1 MIPKRMTF
9 IFFFIVFLILS
20 SSFSFYFLNHQS
32 QKPSETNIPE
42 NSFLFSWKKVD
53 HGISEAEVTRIAISN
68 FGRPVFYAGTQKAI
82 YRSTTGTNGYLA
94 SLYLEGSQK
103 QVNDFYVDALDRTI
117 YAATD
122 AGLYISDD
130 EGAHWKK
137 IYASRESREEKCYC
151 VLEKGSRI
159 FLGTSNGL
167 FATDKNEINWRQ
179 FNRYFE
185 DKPIFDIKDDK
196 RFVYVALASEFYRI
210 DDSLE
215 SSMKV
220 LSVPSKEPE
229 IEDAQEVL
237 LDERAIRCVTVAGG
251 DPSAIWVVST
261 SGIFFSNNSAKTWT
275 RVSHDSLSL
284 NSIRSALNV
293 KNILFLAGTKG
304 AYALQ
309 NDLWQPIYQGSE
321 AMRFNHFAKDSQDN
335 IYAATD
341 MGVFKLLAQNKD
353 SSQPISMAS
362 PVNGDEYFLDEP
374 SIRDVQRAAIHYAQ
388 VDPEKI
394 KTWQAQVSK
403 KAWLPKFSI
412 GLDSAK
418 NRTTSDNIYGSYT
431 GGGQSYIGPDDKTF
445 YNNFGW
451 DVSLS
456 WDLGDLIWNSDQIS
470 IDSRSKLMTELRE
483 DILNEVTRLYFERRR
498 LQYEILGGEMN
509 YSQVDLEKKM
519 RLDELTALI
528 DALTGGTFSQELER
542 KRGKD
547 DSVQL

>member
-1 MIPKRMTF
+1 MMLKRSIAVCA
-9 IFFFIVFLILS
+9 IFLFCASAFLIYRSSDRSQGPALS
-20 SSFSFYFLNHQS
+20 ANTPAQ
-32 QKPSETNIPE
+32 TMM
-42 NSFLFSWKKVD
+42 FSWKKIS
-53 HGISEAEVTRIAISN
+53 HGISEAEVMRVAISH
-68 FGRPVFYAGTQKAI
+68 FERPCIYAGTSNAI
-82 YRSTTGTNGYLA
+82 YRSTAGKGGYLT

-103 QVNDFYVDALDRTI
+103 QVNDLYVDALDRAI

-122 AGLYISDD
+122 SGLYMSGD

-151 VLEKGSRI
+151 VLVKGTRI

-167 FATDKNEINWRQ
+167 FVTDKNETSWRQ
-179 FNRYFE
+179 LNRYFE
-185 DKPIFDIKDDK
+185 DKSVFDIKDDK
-196 RFVYVALASEFYRI
+196 RFVYVALASEFYKI

-215 SSMKV
+215 SSIKV
-220 LSVPSKEPE
+220 LSVPSKEAE
-229 IEDAQEVL
+229 IEDAQEAL
-237 LDERAIRCVTVAGG
+237 SEERAIRCVTVAGE
-251 DPSAIWVVST
+251 DPSKIWVVST

-275 RVSHDSLSL
+275 RISHDSLSL
-284 NSIRSALNV
+284 NSITSALYAR
-293 KNILFLAGTKG
+293 NILFLAGTKG

-321 AMRFNHFAKDSQDN
+321 AMRFNHFAKDSQDD
-335 IYAATD
+335 IYAATEK
-341 MGVFKLLAQNKD
+341 GVFKL
-353 SSQPISMAS
+353 SIQPQGAGQPEFSMPA
-362 PVNGDEYFLDEP
+362 NDAEEYFLNEP
-374 SIRDVQRAAIHYAQ
+374 SIRDVQRAAIQYAQ

-394 KTWQAQVSK
+394 KTWQAQVEK
-403 KAWLPKFSI
+403 KAWLPKFSV
-412 GLDSAK
+412 GMNSDK
-418 NRTTSDNIYGSYT
+418 NKTTSDNIYGSYT

-456 WDLGDLIWNSDQIS
+456 WDLSDLVWNADQTS

-498 LQYEILGGEMN
+498 LQYEILGCEMN

-528 DALTGGTFSQELER
+528 DALTGGTFSQEIER